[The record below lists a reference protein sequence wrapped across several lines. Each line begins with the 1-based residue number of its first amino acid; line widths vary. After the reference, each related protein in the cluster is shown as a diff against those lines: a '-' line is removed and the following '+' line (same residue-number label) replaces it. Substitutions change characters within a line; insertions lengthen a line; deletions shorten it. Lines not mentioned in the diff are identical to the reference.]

1 MVTFIYPQYFW
12 LLLLVPF
19 FIWLYIHRRKKPST
33 FTLSTSRA
41 FKGMK
46 SSWRV
51 ALHWLPFAFLL
62 MSFILGVFA
71 LARPQSSS
79 SHSSQ
84 TTEGINVVLAVDASG
99 SMLAQD
105 LQPNRME
112 AAKSVAA
119 EFVSSRPNDNIGLV
133 VFAGESYTQ
142 CPLTTDH
149 AMLINLLNNV
159 QMGLVSDGTAI
170 GSGLATCVNRLK
182 DIDAESKVVILL
194 TDGTNNSGTIAPLT
208 AAEIAQNF
216 GVRVYTIGVG
226 TKGEA
231 PSPVQTVF
239 GIEYVMMPVVIDEAM
254 LQSIAD
260 MTGGKYFR
268 ATDNNSLRNIYAEID
283 QMEKVKLKVENFT
296 QKTEHFPT
304 FLWGAL
310 GLAFIALL
318 GRSTIFRSMP

>member
-1 MVTFIYPQYFW
+1 MMTFVYPHYFW
-12 LLLLVPF
+12 LLLLVPL
-19 FIWLYIHRRKKPST
+19 FIWLYIQRRKRPAT
-33 FTLSTSRA
+33 FTLSSLQA
-41 FKGMK
+41 FQGMK
-46 SSWRV
+46 PSWRV
-51 ALHWLPFAFLL
+51 LLHWLPFALL
-62 MSFILGVFA
+62 LLSYCLIVVA

-84 TTEGINVVLAVDASG
+84 STEGINVVLAVDASG

-105 LQPNRME
+105 LKPNRME

-119 EFVSSRPNDNIGLV
+119 DFVTSRTNDNIGLV

-149 AMLINLLNNV
+149 VMLINLIHSV

-170 GSGLATCVNRLK
+170 GSGLATSINRLK
-182 DIDAESKVVILL
+182 DIEAGSKVVILL
-194 TDGTNNSGTIAPLT
+194 TDGTNNSGAIAPQT
-208 AAEIAQNF
+208 AAEIAKSF
-216 GVRVYTIGVG
+216 GIRVYTIGVG
-226 TKGEA
+226 TKGQA

-239 GIEYVMMPVVIDEAM
+239 GIEYVMMPVEIDEAM

-268 ATDNNSLRNIYAEID
+268 ATDNESLRKIYAEID

-296 QKTEHFPT
+296 QKAEHYPI
-304 FLWGAL
+304 FLWSALALAFL
-310 GLAFIALL
+310 GLV
-318 GRSTIFRSMP
+318 GRSTLFRNVP